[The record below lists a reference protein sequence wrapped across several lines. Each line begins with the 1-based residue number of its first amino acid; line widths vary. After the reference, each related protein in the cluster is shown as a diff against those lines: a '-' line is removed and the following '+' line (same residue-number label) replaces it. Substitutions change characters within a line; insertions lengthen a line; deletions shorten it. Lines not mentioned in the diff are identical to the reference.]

1 VGVGSVGFDT
11 NEEVIQMAETMKA
24 QVFYEGEKMELEEIP
39 VPQVT
44 DVDVLVQV
52 KNCGICG
59 SDISYYYGL
68 SPVGTETGKGPIV
81 LGHEFTGEVV
91 EVGAVARSLNLFKPG
106 DRVVVNPVQH
116 CNACYAC
123 AAGHTNL
130 CANLSVPGVTSDGG
144 FAEYCVSRYT
154 GLFKLPD
161 TVSYAAGAFTE
172 PLACAVYGL
181 KKLEIEPGQFVAIF
195 GPGPM
200 GLMMVQLAKSVGA
213 GKVALI
219 GTRDYRLEAGKE
231 WGADYVFNTG
241 DSKSPYYVEDLK
253 EAIADL
259 THGALAERAIV
270 PTSSNQAFEQAID
283 ITGNAAILVHFGL
296 PNEGDVIRVPALST
310 HTMDKQIRF
319 SWLAPLVWPTAI
331 RAISEGLLDVES
343 LVTETAPLVETE
355 QAIRALTE
363 RVDDP
368 IKVQITP

>member
-1 VGVGSVGFDT
+1 MT
-11 NEEVIQMAETMKA
+11 EKMKA
-24 QVFYEGEKMELEEIP
+24 QVFYEAEKMELEEIP
-39 VPQVT
+39 VPEVA

-68 SPVGTETGKGPIV
+68 SPVGTATGKGPLV

-91 EVGAVARSLNLFKPG
+91 EVGAVAKSMNLFKPG

-130 CANLSVPGVTSDGG
+130 CVNLYVPGVTANGG

-161 TVSYAAGAFTE
+161 SVSYAAGAFTE
-172 PLACAVYGL
+172 PLACAVYGI
-181 KKLEIEPGQFVAIF
+181 KKLDIEMGQFVAIF

-213 GKVALI
+213 GKIALI
-219 GTRDYRLEAGKE
+219 GTRDYRLKAGKE
-231 WGADYVFNTG
+231 WGADYVFNIQ
-241 DSKSPYYVEDLK
+241 DKESPYYVQDLK

-259 THGALAERAIV
+259 THGALADRAIV
-270 PTSSNQAFEQAID
+270 PTSSNDAFEQAID

-296 PNEGDVIRVPALST
+296 PNEGDVIHVPALST

-319 SWLAPLVWPTAI
+319 SWLAPLAWPPAI
-331 RAISEGLLDVES
+331 RAISEGLVHVES
-343 LVTETAPLVETE
+343 LTSDTVPLERTGE
-355 QAIRALTE
+355 AIRNL
-363 RVDDP
+363 RNRIGDP
-368 IKVQITP
+368 TKVQVTP

>member
-1 VGVGSVGFDT
+1 
-11 NEEVIQMAETMKA
+11 MAEKMKS

-39 VPQVT
+39 VPEVT

-52 KNCGICG
+52 KNCGVCG

-68 SPVGTETGKGPIV
+68 SPVGTATGKGPLV

-91 EVGAVARSLNLFKPG
+91 EVGAVAKSLDLFKPG

-123 AAGHTNL
+123 AGGHTNL
-130 CANLSVPGVTSDGG
+130 CTNLYVPGVTANGG

-161 TVSYAAGAFTE
+161 SVSYAAGAFTE

-181 KKLEIEPGQFVAIF
+181 KKLDIEMGHFVAIF

-200 GLMMVQLAKSVGA
+200 GLMMVQLAKSLGA
-213 GKVALI
+213 GKVALV

-231 WGADYVFNTG
+231 WGADYVF
-241 DSKSPYYVEDLK
+241 
-253 EAIADL
+253 
-259 THGALAERAIV
+259 
-270 PTSSNQAFEQAID
+270 

-296 PNEGDVIRVPALST
+296 PNEGDVIHVPALST
-310 HTMDKQIRF
+310 HTMDKEIRF
-319 SWLAPLVWPTAI
+319 SWLAPLAWPPAI
-331 RAISEGLLDVES
+331 RAISEGLLNVEPLIS
-343 LVTETAPLVETE
+343 DTAPLEKTE
-355 QAIRALTE
+355 EAVRNLKD

>member
-1 VGVGSVGFDT
+1 
-11 NEEVIQMAETMKA
+11 MAEKMKA
-24 QVFYEGEKMELEEIP
+24 QVFYEGEKMELEEIL
-39 VPQVT
+39 VPEVT

-68 SPVGTETGKGPIV
+68 SPVGTPTGKGPLV
-81 LGHEFTGEVV
+81 LGHEFTGDVV
-91 EVGAVARSLNLFKPG
+91 EVGAVAKSLDLFKPG

-123 AAGHTNL
+123 AGGHTNL
-130 CANLSVPGVTSDGG
+130 CTNLYVPGVTANGG

-161 TVSYAAGAFTE
+161 SVSYAAGAFTE

-181 KKLEIEPGQFVAIF
+181 KKLDIEMGHFVAIF

-200 GLMMVQLAKSVGA
+200 GLMMVQLAKSLGA
-213 GKVALI
+213 GKVALV

-231 WGADYVFNTG
+231 WGADYVLNIA
-241 DSKSPYYVEDLK
+241 DEKSPYYVKDLK
-253 EAIADL
+253 TAIADL
-259 THGALAERAIV
+259 THGALADRAIV
-270 PTSSNQAFEQAID
+270 PTSSNDAFEQAID
-283 ITGNAAILVHFGL
+283 VTGNAAILVHYGL
-296 PNEGDVIRVPALST
+296 PNEGDVIHVPALST
-310 HTMDKQIRF
+310 HTMDKEIRF
-319 SWLAPLVWPTAI
+319 SWLAPLAWPPAI
-331 RAISEGLLDVES
+331 RAISEGLLNVEPLIS
-343 LVTETAPLVETE
+343 DTAPLEKTE
-355 QAIRALTE
+355 EAIRNLKD